1 MLLVTYLIYMFLMI
15 NDLVSDFVND
25 LVNDL
30 VNNLVNNF
38 VNTLVNGFVDDGLS
52 MILDQCSFT
61 CLKAWIYCVY
71 VRRFTLKVWN
81 FVTKC

>member
-30 VNNLVNNF
+30 VNNLVNNL

-61 CLKAWIYCVY
+61 CLLKRLFSTIFLE
-71 VRRFTLKVWN
+71 FTNW
-81 FVTKC
+81 